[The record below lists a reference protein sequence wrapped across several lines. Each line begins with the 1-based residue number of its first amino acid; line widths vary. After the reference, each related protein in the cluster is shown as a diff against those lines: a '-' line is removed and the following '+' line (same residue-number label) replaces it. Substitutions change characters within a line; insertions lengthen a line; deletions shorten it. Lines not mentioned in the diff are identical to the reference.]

1 MNTKARILLVDDD
14 PNWVRAVSRTLNS
27 AGYEVLEASTA
38 RDGLRLAKEHRPDLV
53 LLDVALPD
61 ADGIELCNRIKADLE
76 TMRAHM
82 LLLSGAKTEADSQD
96 EGLEMG
102 ADGYLV
108 RPLSNRDLLAQV
120 QAMLRIKRTEDAL
133 REREKTMRVLLNSF
147 DDAVFSLDTE
157 GRFLDLNVAA
167 ARWLGRR
174 ADELIGVCLYD
185 LLSSEAAAFAKA
197 KVEQVIQTGQPV
209 RFEDQHGGRWHGQIL
224 HPISDAQ
231 GRVTGVAVIAH
242 DITEPKRVEQAL
254 RESEERFRNLMNHV
268 PGVSI
273 QGYRTDGTIIYW
285 NRASERVYGYA
296 AEEAIGRNLGDLIVP
311 PELKPLFLQCL
322 EIGKG
327 LRESGEFMPA
337 GELLLLHKD
346 GSRVPVY
353 SMHTAVCLPDQ
364 EPVLFC
370 LDVDLSERKRAEE
383 ALATRTEQLDA
394 LRAVTAEITRELDLT
409 KLLILLTERVT
420 ELTGAGNVVVHLW
433 EQAESVLIPRA
444 RHGVGPWVEGM
455 RIRLGEGLVG
465 RVAEQRQ
472 GLLAND
478 YRTSPYAHPT
488 VLAQETI
495 TAVMAEP
502 LLYHDQLLGVL
513 EVDNE
518 GIGRPFSPE
527 DQQILRLLA
536 TQAAITIENARL
548 YADAQQQRRE
558 AEVLAD
564 LAQKIDSSLGLDTL
578 LQMIAEGAR
587 ELCGSDL
594 AELGIRLDGNPGLTF
609 RCWAGGHRLDRRD
622 VSVAP
627 GQGIAGIV
635 LATGKPFRTANYL
648 EDPRISSDFRAAV
661 EAEGTIGQLSAPI
674 RMAGEVE
681 GVLQVI
687 NRSLRPF
694 SDRDENILLRLA
706 NHAAIAI
713 HNARLYAQLANQRDQ
728 LRALSMRAM
737 EMREEETR
745 RIARELHDE
754 VGQSLTGMLLGLQG
768 MEGAR
773 TYEEVR
779 EKTAELRALVSRS
792 MEDLHNL
799 VAALRP
805 TILDDFGLAPAL
817 ERYLHGI
824 ATGSG
829 LRIRSSLTGLQALRL
844 PPSIEIA
851 LFRIVQEAMTNVVK
865 HARAHNV
872 NVRVEHWGDAVV
884 LFIEDDGQG
893 FDVAKVRRDR
903 KHSMGLGLLSMEERA
918 TLLGGTLV
926 VQSSPGRGT
935 TLVVEIPLPKD

>member
-14 PNWVRAVSRTLNS
+14 PNWVRAVSRTLSS
-27 AGYEVLEASTA
+27 AGYEVFEASTA
-38 RDGLRLAKEHRPDLV
+38 SDGLRLAKEHRPDLV

-76 TMRAHM
+76 AMRAYV

-133 REREKTMRVLLNSF
+133 REREKTMRALLNSR

-157 GRFLDLNVAA
+157 GRFFDLNKAA
-167 ARWLGRR
+167 ARKRTEEALLKSQQLLERTFASLRDAVFVIDERTLQIVNCNPAAAEIFGYSREEMLGRMT
-174 ADELIGVCLYD
+174 AFLHVE
-185 LLSSEAAAFAKA
+185 EAALQEFRRHLHAAVAEKGFLYLPEFRMRRKGGEVFPTEHCVTALQN
-197 KVEQVIQTGQPV
+197 EQGERFGWVSVV
-209 RFEDQHGGRWHGQIL
+209 R
-224 HPISDAQ
+224 
-231 GRVTGVAVIAH
+231 
-242 DITEPKRVEQAL
+242 DIT
-254 RESEERFRNLMNHV
+254 
-268 PGVSI
+268 
-273 QGYRTDGTIIYW
+273 
-285 NRASERVYGYA
+285 
-296 AEEAIGRNLGDLIVP
+296 
-311 PELKPLFLQCL
+311 
-322 EIGKG
+322 
-327 LRESGEFMPA
+327 
-337 GELLLLHKD
+337 
-346 GSRVPVY
+346 
-353 SMHTAVCLPDQ
+353 
-364 EPVLFC
+364 
-370 LDVDLSERKRAEE
+370 ERKRAEE

-409 KLLILLTERVT
+409 KLLTLLTRRVA
-420 ELTGAGNVVVHLW
+420 ELSGAGNVVVYLW
-433 EQAESVLIPRA
+433 EQPESVLIPRA
-444 RHGVGPWVEGM
+444 RHGVGVWVDGM
-455 RIRLGEGLVG
+455 RIRPSEGLVG
-465 RVAEQRQ
+465 CVAEQRQ
-472 GLLAND
+472 GLLLND

-495 TAVMAEP
+495 TAAMAEP
-502 LLYHDQLLGVL
+502 LLYHEQLLGVL
-513 EVDNE
+513 AVDNE

-536 TQAAITIENARL
+536 AQAAIAIENARL

-564 LAQKIDSSLGLDTL
+564 LAQKIDPSLDLDTL

-594 AELGIRLDGNPGLTF
+594 AELGIRLDEHPGLTF
-609 RCWAGGHRLDRRD
+609 HYWAGGHHLDRRE

-648 EDPRISSDFRAAV
+648 EDPRISADFRAAV
-661 EAEGTIGQLSAPI
+661 EAEGTIGQLSVPI

-687 NRSLRPF
+687 NRSPRPF

-728 LRALSMRAM
+728 LRALSMKAM

-773 TYEEVR
+773 THEEVR

-829 LRIRSSLTGLQALRL
+829 LRIRSSLAGLQAMRL

-865 HARAHNV
+865 HAQAHNV
-872 NVRVEHWGDAVV
+872 NIGVEHWGNAVV
-884 LFIEDDGQG
+884 LFIEEDGQG

-926 VQSSPGRGT
+926 VQSSPGRGA